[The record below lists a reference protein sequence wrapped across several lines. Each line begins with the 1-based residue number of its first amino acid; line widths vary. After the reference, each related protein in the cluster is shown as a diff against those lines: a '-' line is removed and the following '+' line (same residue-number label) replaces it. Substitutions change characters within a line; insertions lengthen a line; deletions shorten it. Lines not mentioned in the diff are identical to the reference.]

1 MNNPAITCSM
11 LSKNYGKKAALKDL
25 NLEIAPG
32 AFYGFL
38 GPNGAGKSTT
48 IRSLLGLITTSGG
61 NVSVLGLNP
70 ADKKERTTLLSQI
83 GYLPSETQF
92 YPGMKVS
99 EIIHL
104 SARLQKKDCKAEAM
118 RLCQRLHLDTSRKVD
133 ELSLGNRKKVGI
145 VCAMQHDPELY
156 VLDEPTSGLDPLVQ
170 QTFFELLEE
179 KHKLGRTIFFS
190 SHVLSEVQEHCTRAA
205 ILREG
210 SLVAEG
216 TVEELIGTN
225 AKRVHLLIQPDTAL
239 PAELT
244 SLSGISHQKRN
255 GGKIDFLYSG
265 AIMALFGAIS
275 HFPENALLDLTIT
288 EPGLDDVFLHYYKEE
303 Q

>member
-1 MNNPAITCSM
+1 MNNIAINCLA
-11 LSKNYGKKAALKDL
+11 LSKNYGKKAALKEL
-25 NLEIAPG
+25 SLEITSG

-48 IRSLLGLITTSGG
+48 IRSLLGLIATSGG
-61 NVSVLGLNP
+61 KVSVLGLDP
-70 ADKKERTTLLSQI
+70 SDKKERTRLLAQV

-99 EIIHL
+99 EVIDL
-104 SARLQKKDCKAEAM
+104 SARLQRKDCKAEAE
-118 RLCQRLHLDTSRKVD
+118 RLCQRLNLDISRKVD

-145 VCAMQHDPELY
+145 VCAMQHDPKLY
-156 VLDEPTSGLDPLVQ
+156 ILDEPTSGLDPLIQ

-179 KHKLGRTIFFS
+179 KHKLGKTIFFS

-210 SLVAEG
+210 ALVAEG
-216 TVEELIGTN
+216 TVEELIGSN
-225 AKRVHLLIQPDTAL
+225 AKRVHLLLQSTAVLPDKLISL
-239 PAELT
+239 P
-244 SLSGISHQKRN
+244 GISHQKQR
-255 GGKIDFLYSG
+255 GEKIDFLYSG
-265 AIMALFGAIS
+265 APGLLLEALS
-275 HFPENALLDLTIT
+275 HFPENALQDLTIT
-288 EPGLDDVFLHYYKEE
+288 EPGLDDVFLHYYKGE

>member
-1 MNNPAITCSM
+1 MNNIAINCSS
-11 LSKNYGKKAALKDL
+11 LSKNYGKKAALKKLDL
-25 NLEIAPG
+25 QITSG

-61 NVSVLGLNP
+61 EVSVLGLDP
-70 ADKKERTTLLSQI
+70 ADKKERTKLLSQI

-92 YPGMKVS
+92 YSGMKVS
-99 EIIHL
+99 EVIEL
-104 SARLQKKDCKAEAM
+104 SARLQEKDCKAEAD
-118 RLCQRLHLDTSRKVD
+118 RLCQRLNLDTSRKVD

-145 VCAMQHDPELY
+145 VCAMQHDPDLY
-156 VLDEPTSGLDPLVQ
+156 ILDEPTSGLDPLIQ

-179 KHKLGRTIFFS
+179 KHKLGKTIFFS

-210 SLVAEG
+210 ALVAEG
-216 TVEELIGTN
+216 TVDELIGSS
-225 AKRVHLLIQPDTAL
+225 AKRVHLLVQTNAILPD
-239 PAELT
+239 ELT
-244 SLSGISHQKRN
+244 SLTGITHQKRD
-255 GGKIDFLYSG
+255 GGKVDFLYSG
-265 AIMALFGAIS
+265 EPGLLLNAIT
-275 HFPENALLDLTIT
+275 HFPENALQDLTIT